1 MDKAK
6 RILVLVPAK
15 TARGGISNYYQVI
28 RNELPE
34 HVEYM
39 ERGSRT
45 WPDRK
50 GLINELLRAWND
62 YKKFKTRLSIG
73 DIGLIQTTTS
83 LSLSTTIRDGLFIR
97 HAIKRGLKT
106 IVFFR
111 GWDDSAVERVKRYK
125 YIFRF
130 FFFKTDKL
138 ITLSDK
144 AKRILSAWGY
154 KNEILVET
162 TLVDKN
168 LLINVNENSIISKY
182 ESLKKGKGIF
192 NLLYLSRIENRKGV
206 YDLLEAYDILKK
218 LSEKTINNYILNICG
233 DGSELE
239 SLKKLVKS
247 KKTTNINIEGYV
259 EGYSKEKAFRE
270 AHLFIF
276 PSHGEG
282 MPNAILEAMG
292 FGLPVLTTPV
302 GGLIDFFIPGINGN
316 FINIKDPNDLAEK
329 ITKSTLNL
337 DLLMEMSLNNLRL
350 ANQKFRS
357 DKVAERILT
366 IFNKT
371 LIN

>member
-1 MDKAK
+1 MEETK
-6 RILVLVPAK
+6 RILLLVPAK

-34 HVEYM
+34 YFEYM

-50 GLINELLRAWND
+50 GLINELLRALND
-62 YKKFKTRLSIG
+62 YKKFKIRISIG

-83 LSLSTTIRDGLFIR
+83 LSLSTTIRDGLFVR
-97 HAIKRGLKT
+97 YAIKRGIKT

-111 GWDDSAVERVKRYK
+111 GWDDSAVKKANRYIF
-125 YIFRF
+125 IFRF
-130 FFFKTDKL
+130 FFFKTAKI
-138 ITLSDK
+138 ITLSEK
-144 AKRILSAWGY
+144 AKNTLLRWGY

-162 TLVDKN
+162 TLVDKG
-168 LLINVNENSIISKY
+168 LLININENSIICKY
-182 ESLKKGKGIF
+182 EFLKRVKTSF
-192 NLLYLSRIENRKGV
+192 NLLYLSRIENRKGI
-206 YDLLEAYDILKK
+206 YDLLEAFDILIK
-218 LSEKTINNYILNICG
+218 LSKNAINNYILTICG

-239 SLKKLVKS
+239 NLKKLVKS
-247 KKTTNINIEGYV
+247 KRITNINIEGFV
-259 EGYSKEKAFRE
+259 EGSKKEKAFSE

-282 MPNAILEAMG
+282 MPNAVLEAMG

-302 GGLIDFFIPGINGN
+302 GGVIDFFIPGINGN
-316 FINIKDPNDLAEK
+316 FINIKDPNDMAEK
-329 ITKSTLNL
+329 IAKSTLNL
-337 DLLMEMSLNNLRL
+337 DLLIEMSLNNFKL
-350 ANQKFRS
+350 ANNKFRS
-357 DKVAERILT
+357 DKVAERIQT